1 MTKKN
6 AITQIFFFLKSHL
19 EKKKINVYTKKK
31 KKKQRIGLINL
42 CANINRHFCHIFIKL
57 LLPSFLPILER
68 ELFGELRETT
78 HELHYHFPLFLS
90 QPNTLQKVV
99 VVVGFFFLSSSFIL
113 PKIHSTKHTLKG
125 WSSVGF
131 KTPSQYF
138 RVRGHFN
145 GIPLRNYIVWDERLY
160 TPVQIVKCLKSF
172 RHPALT
178 KKTINKI
185 LLEDKTWLNDGCNLH
200 KVN

>member
-6 AITQIFFFLKSHL
+6 AITQIFFFKKSHL
-19 EKKKINVYTKKK
+19 EKKNQCLHQKK
-31 KKKQRIGLINL
+31 KKKQRIGLINF

-99 VVVGFFFLSSSFIL
+99 VVVGFFFCLPPSSS
-113 PKIHSTKHTLKG
+113 
-125 WSSVGF
+125 
-131 KTPSQYF
+131 
-138 RVRGHFN
+138 
-145 GIPLRNYIVWDERLY
+145 
-160 TPVQIVKCLKSF
+160 LKS
-172 RHPALT
+172 T
-178 KKTINKI
+178 
-185 LLEDKTWLNDGCNLH
+185 LLNTP
-200 KVN
+200 

>member
-1 MTKKN
+1 MFGWEWKSRKMEKVILRKFTHISVLKNNIQLKKWQKKMLSPKFFFFKNQIYKKKN
-6 AITQIFFFLKSHL
+6 QCLHQ
-19 EKKKINVYTKKK
+19 KK

-99 VVVGFFFLSSSFIL
+99 VVVGFFFCLPPSSS
-113 PKIHSTKHTLKG
+113 
-125 WSSVGF
+125 
-131 KTPSQYF
+131 
-138 RVRGHFN
+138 
-145 GIPLRNYIVWDERLY
+145 
-160 TPVQIVKCLKSF
+160 LKS
-172 RHPALT
+172 T
-178 KKTINKI
+178 
-185 LLEDKTWLNDGCNLH
+185 LLNTP
-200 KVN
+200 

>member
-6 AITQIFFFLKSHL
+6 AITQIFFFFKSHL

-31 KKKQRIGLINL
+31 KKATYWTN
-42 CANINRHFCHIFIKL
+42 KL
-57 LLPSFLPILER
+57 MCKYKWTFLSYIYQTPPTQFSPH
-68 ELFGELRETT
+68 FGERTFWWAQRDNT
-78 HELHYHFPLFLS
+78 WTPLSFSSLPLPAKHS
-90 QPNTLQKVV
+90 PKSSCCCW
-99 VVVGFFFLSSSFIL
+99 FFFLSSSFIL

-172 RHPALT
+172 RHPTLT